1 MSIKVMSLST
11 SLIGGLGNQLFI
23 LAACESFSQQTGKS
37 MILNPNQPQPS
48 PHTDHNY
55 FDTIFKNWKVMFKHE
70 NNFQMI
76 CEPEYLDYMDWPY
89 FLKSYTNKN
98 IILYGY
104 FQHWKYIEPIR
115 EQFVQRLSFNSNL
128 DSKYDWIKDYF
139 FLHVR
144 GGDYLYNHKSLHY
157 VDLKKYYKKC
167 LDSIPNEQIVVFTND
182 VPFAES
188 ILKGYSY
195 ILVSEPEEDSLYL
208 MSKCKGGICANS
220 TFSWWGAYLN
230 PNRKIFL
237 PSKWFTDPKFKVEG
251 YFFPGA
257 TIVDVEC

>member
-1 MSIKVMSLST
+1 MSTKVMSLSAR
-11 SLIGGLGNQLFI
+11 LIGGLGNQLFI
-23 LAACESFSQQTGKS
+23 LAACESFSKQSGKNMTLS
-37 MILNPNQPQPS
+37 PYQPQES

-55 FDTIFKNWKVMFKHE
+55 FDTIFKNWKVYFKDE
-70 NNFQMI
+70 NDVQMI
-76 CEPEYLDYMDWPY
+76 CEPCYLQYMDWSY
-89 FLKSYTNKN
+89 FLQSYTNKN
-98 IILYGY
+98 IILQGY
-104 FQHWKYIEPIR
+104 FQNWKYIEPIK
-115 EQFVQRLSFNSNL
+115 EQFIQRLSFNPNL
-128 DSKYDWIKDYF
+128 DSKYYWIKDYF

-188 ILKGYSY
+188 ILKDYKY
-195 ILVSEPEEDSLYL
+195 ILFSESEEDTLYL
-208 MSKCKGGICANS
+208 MSQCKGGICANS

-230 PNRKIFL
+230 PNRKLFL
-237 PSKWFTDPKFKVEG
+237 PSKWFNDTNYSIEG

-257 TIVDVEC
+257 TVVDVEC